1 MIFQIEN
8 VHCGEELVKDGLDIP
23 FETFLGFT
31 GNKEPDIDLNFS
43 DEYQSTAH
51 KYTEEI
57 IGGGTTFKAGTIGT
71 IAEKTAFRIC

>member
-1 MIFQIEN
+1 M
-8 VHCGEELVKDGLDIP
+8 KDGLDIP

>member
-1 MIFQIEN
+1 M
-8 VHCGEELVKDGLDIP
+8 
-23 FETFLGFT
+23 GFT